1 MPIENPRRTAQNAL
15 TIVNP
20 VELADVYGDFFLDLP
35 YRIYSSNRLDGN
47 SDGAVKNFDRLYS
60 TLSERMGGAPYQGT
74 VAGTGMVGS
83 RDAVVQIHHSQDAV
97 STKRGIQITFPD
109 DPTKIYFF
117 GDGAHI
123 VTVDPR
129 INAILTHKVRRD
141 QDAHKLM
148 NDLLNDGRPS

>member
-1 MPIENPRRTAQNAL
+1 
-15 TIVNP
+15 
-20 VELADVYGDFFLDLP
+20 
-35 YRIYSSNRLDGN
+35 
-47 SDGAVKNFDRLYS
+47 
-60 TLSERMGGAPYQGT
+60 MGGAPYQGT